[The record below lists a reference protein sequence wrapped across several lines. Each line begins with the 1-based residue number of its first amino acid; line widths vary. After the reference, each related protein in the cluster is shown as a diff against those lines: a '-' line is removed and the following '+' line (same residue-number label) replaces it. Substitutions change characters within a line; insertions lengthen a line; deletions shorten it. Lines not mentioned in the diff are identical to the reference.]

1 MNRVCKQGKSF
12 QIGGNS
18 MCKGSEIAYS
28 ENTLMM
34 VEKAKGINYMRMPRC
49 LRKSRLAGEGGR

>member
-1 MNRVCKQGKSF
+1 MEGRAEG
-12 QIGGNS
+12 
-18 MCKGSEIAYS
+18 IALGYT